1 MAKKIFLS
9 LKPYRFQRNKKIK
22 NHLFRTR
29 LIRYKYLL
37 YIINK
42 ILNMVGP
49 LINLINISY
58 ISLNIYNSFTLLIY
72 FLFFGLF
79 GSWIHP
85 TSFQITINS
94 SKGQCPAQRLKILK
108 KYSWTENNI
117 KLRNKNRER
126 VNFR

>member
-1 MAKKIFLS
+1 MAKKVFLS

-22 NHLFRTR
+22 NHLFWTT

-72 FLFFGLF
+72 FLFFIFWFIWFL
-79 GSWIHP
+79 
-85 TSFQITINS
+85 NS
-94 SKGQCPAQRLKILK
+94 SNFIP
-108 KYSWTENNI
+108 NNY
-117 KLRNKNRER
+117 
-126 VNFR
+126 

>member
-1 MAKKIFLS
+1 MAKNVFLS
-9 LKPYRFQRNKKIK
+9 LKFYHFQRNKKIK
-22 NHLFRTR
+22 SHLLWTT
-29 LIRYKYLL
+29 LMKNKYLL

-72 FLFFGLF
+72 FLFFIFWFIWFLT
-79 GSWIHP
+79 SS
-85 TSFQITINS
+85 SFQITINS

-108 KYSWTENNI
+108 KYS
-117 KLRNKNRER
+117 
-126 VNFR
+126 